1 MVDLQVLLT
10 PDFLYIHMYV
20 GGGGG
25 QIHRVES
32 AKGLLNSQ
40 KKFFSEAEFEL
51 VLTHAYENKKYY

>member
-10 PDFLYIHMYV
+10 LIFFTFTCML
-20 GGGGG
+20 GGG

-40 KKFFSEAEFEL
+40 KHFFSEAEFEL